1 MSKFNAKERKN
12 IVNSLK
18 GKEFD
23 LLVIGGGITGA
34 GIALDAASRGL
45 NVLVLEKKDFAFGT
59 SSRSTK
65 LVHGGLRYLEQFEFG
80 LVHEVGTERAIVHH
94 NAMHIVIPSQMLL
107 PIIQGGTLNKFMTS
121 IGLTIYDFLAG
132 VKKSERK
139 KMLSREKTIE
149 IEPVLDSPKLKSGA
163 LYYEYKTDDSR
174 LTVEVMKKA
183 NEYGAQALNYAEVT
197 DFIYDSKGKMIGL
210 KVEDKIQGL
219 SFEVFGKYIVNA
231 TGIWVDKLRE
241 KDNSLKGKRLHITKG
256 IHIVVPHEK
265 LPINHALYFDVGDG
279 RMVFAI
285 PRYDKVYIGTTDTDY
300 KGDLDKPDITAADVE
315 YLLKAV
321 KHIAPSIDLTFD
333 DVLSAWSGLRPL
345 IHQEGKAPSEL
356 SRRDEIFLS
365 DSGLISIAG
374 GKLTGYRQMAKKVV
388 DLVRKEMKKDYGND
402 IGTCKTK
409 NIKLAGGEFDFEYSP
424 EKLMDFADMK
434 YDLAKQTGI
443 SVEKFKRLFYR
454 YGTNIDKITERAY
467 KYYNEGKNTDLAWL
481 KAEIEYSV
489 EEELAYTL
497 TDFFMRRTN
506 LIYFFVDEIYPVL
519 DTAADFMQSLLDWSD
534 EQKKAYLDEMKYEL
548 DKTKNWRT
556 K

>member
-210 KVEDKIQGL
+210 KVDDKIQGL

-467 KYYNEGKNTDLAWL
+467 KYYNEEKNTDLAWL

>member
-467 KYYNEGKNTDLAWL
+467 KYYNEEKNTDLAWL